1 MRAAE
6 LLVRC
11 LEQEGVRHLFG
22 VPGEENLDLL
32 DALSTSSI
40 RVIVTRHEQGAAFM
54 ADLHGRLTGRAGV
67 CFSTLGPGATNL
79 LTGLADANIDHAP
92 VVAITGQ
99 ADLNRMHKESH
110 QYLDLVTLFRSV
122 TKWNTQIKT
131 GEMVPEACRKAFK
144 IAQTEKPGVTH
155 LDLPEDVARTVAEG
169 EPLRVQQPV
178 APEPHPKQLERAA
191 ALLHDARCPI
201 IIAGNGVIRSGA
213 SEALRRFAERLQIP
227 VVHTFMGKGAL
238 PDSHPLS
245 LMAVGLSSRDYIAFG
260 LERADLVITVG
271 YDQVEYPPRFWN
283 PNRDKHIIHI
293 DQLPAEVDAAY
304 IVSVGVLGDPA
315 LSLQLLAER
324 MAPRRLPI
332 TDLGVIRRLLVDE
345 LEMGR
350 ASRAFPLLPQK
361 IIAEIRAAL
370 APDDLVISDVGAH
383 KVWVARLYQTER
395 PNTCLISNGF
405 ASMGIAV
412 PGAVAAKLLYPERKV
427 LAVTGDGGFL
437 MNSQELETAC
447 RVGTP
452 FTSLI
457 FNDGGYG
464 LIQWKQLRQ
473 FDRAPFVTF
482 SNPNFVTYAESFGAK
497 GYRVTAADE
506 LAPILREALAQTV
519 PAVIDC
525 PVDYRE
531 NLKLTER
538 LDRLTNPL

>member
-11 LEQEGVRHLFG
+11 LEREGVRDLFA

-32 DALSTSSI
+32 DALAHSTI

-67 CFSTLGPGATNL
+67 CLSTLGPGATNL

-99 ADLNRMHKESH
+99 ADLNRMHKEAH
-110 QYLDLVTLFRSV
+110 QYLDLVTLFKPV

-131 GEMVPEACRKAFK
+131 GDMVAEACRKAFK
-144 IAQTEKPGVTH
+144 IAQTEKPGATH
-155 LDLPEDVARTVAEG
+155 LDLPEDIAAAAAEG
-169 EPLRVQQPV
+169 EPLLAQQPV
-178 APEPHPKQLERAA
+178 APEPHPRQLERAA
-191 ALLHDARCPI
+191 ALLGEARHPI
-201 IIAGNGVIRSGA
+201 VIAGNGVIRSGA
-213 SEALRRFAERLQIP
+213 SDALRGFAERLRIP
-227 VVHTFMGKGAL
+227 VTHTFMGKGTL

-245 LMAVGLSSRDYIAFG
+245 LMSVGLPSRDYVSFG

-283 PNRDKHIIHI
+283 PNRDKRIIHI
-293 DQLPAEVDAAY
+293 DQSPAEVDAAY
-304 IVSVGVLGDPA
+304 QVGVGVLGD
-315 LSLQLLAER
+315 LSLSLSLLADRVSPKEGATLLPLR
-324 MAPRRLPI
+324 MA
-332 TDLGVIRRLLVDE
+332 LLE
-345 LEMGR
+345 EIEAGR

-361 IIAEIRAAL
+361 IVATAREAMG
-370 APDDLVISDVGAH
+370 PDDLVICDVGAH
-383 KVWVARLYQTER
+383 KVWMARLYQTER
-395 PNTCLISNGF
+395 PNTCIISNGF

-412 PGAVAAKLLYPERKV
+412 PGAVAAKLLHPDRKV

-452 FTSLI
+452 FVTLI

-473 FDRAPFVTF
+473 LGRTTSVGF
-482 SNPNFVTYAESFGAK
+482 SNPDFVTYAESFGAK

-506 LAPILREALAQTV
+506 LLPLLKEALAQPV

-538 LDRLTNPL
+538 LGHLVNPL

>member
-11 LEQEGVRHLFG
+11 LEREGVRELFA

-32 DALSTSSI
+32 DALTHSSI

-54 ADLHGRLTGRAGV
+54 ADLHGRLSGRAGV
-67 CFSTLGPGATNL
+67 CLSTLGPGATNL

-110 QYLDLVTLFRSV
+110 QYLDLVTLFKPV

-131 GEMVPEACRKAFK
+131 GDMVAEACRKAFK
-144 IAQTEKPGVTH
+144 IAQTEKPGATH
-155 LDLPEDVARTVAEG
+155 LDLPEDIAAVEADG
-169 EPLRVQQPV
+169 EPLLVQQPI
-178 APEPHPKQLERAA
+178 APEPHPKQLERAVS
-191 ALLHDARCPI
+191 LLNEARHPI
-201 IIAGNGVIRSGA
+201 VIAGNGVIRSGA
-213 SEALRRFAERLQIP
+213 SDALRRFAEWLRIP
-227 VVHTFMGKGAL
+227 VAHTFMGKGTL

-245 LMAVGLSSRDYIAFG
+245 LMSVGLPLHDYVSFG

-283 PNRDKHIIHI
+283 PNRDKRIIHI
-293 DQLPAEVDAAY
+293 DQSPADVDAAY

-315 LSLQLLAER
+315 LTLDLLAER
-324 MAPRRLPI
+324 ASPKTAAGLLPLR
-332 TDLGVIRRLLVDE
+332 DALLDE
-345 LEMGR
+345 IEAGR
-350 ASRAFPLLPQK
+350 ASHAYPLLPQK
-361 IIAEIRAAL
+361 IVATVREAL
-370 APDDLVISDVGAH
+370 GPDDLVICDVGAH
-383 KVWVARLYQTER
+383 KVWMARLYQTER
-395 PNTCLISNGF
+395 PNTCVISNGF

-412 PGAVAAKLLYPERKV
+412 PGAVAAKLLHPERKV
-427 LAVTGDGGFL
+427 VAVTGDGGFL

-452 FTSLI
+452 FVALI

-464 LIQWKQLRQ
+464 LIRWKQLRQ
-473 FDRAPFVTF
+473 LGRAASVSF
-482 SNPNFVTYAESFGAK
+482 SNPDFVTYAESFGAK
-497 GYRVTAADE
+497 GYRVQAADE
-506 LAPILREALAQTV
+506 LLPLLQEALAQPV

-531 NLKLTER
+531 NLRLTER
-538 LDRLTNPL
+538 LSRLVNPL

>member
-1 MRAAE
+1 MRVAE

-11 LEQEGVRHLFG
+11 LEREGVRWLFA
-22 VPGEENLDLL
+22 VPGEENLDLI
-32 DALSTSSI
+32 DALASSSI

-67 CFSTLGPGATNL
+67 CLSTLGPGATNL

-110 QYLDLVTLFRSV
+110 QYLDLVTLFKPV
-122 TKWNTQIKT
+122 TKWNAQIKT
-131 GEMVPEACRKAFK
+131 GDMAAEACRKAFK
-144 IAQTEKPGVTH
+144 IAQTEKPGTTH
-155 LDLPEDVARTVAEG
+155 LDLPEDIAAAAAEG
-169 EPLRVQQPV
+169 EPLHVQQPV
-178 APEPHPKQLERAA
+178 APEPQSVQLDRAA
-191 ALLHDARCPI
+191 ALLNEARYPI

-213 SEALRRFAERLQIP
+213 SDALRRFAERLHIP
-227 VVHTFMGKGAL
+227 VVHTFMGKGGL

-245 LMAVGLSSRDYIAFG
+245 LMSVGLPSRDYVSFG

-283 PNRDKHIIHI
+283 PGRDKRIIHI
-293 DQLPAEVDAAY
+293 DQSPAEVDAAY
-304 IVSVGVLGDPA
+304 IVSVGVLGSPS
-315 LSLQLLAER
+315 LSLDLLAGR
-324 MAPRRLPI
+324 VSSKTDAGLLPLR
-332 TDLGVIRRLLVDE
+332 TALLE
-345 LEMGR
+345 EIEAGL
-350 ASRAFPLLPQK
+350 ASRDWPLLPQTIVATARK
-361 IIAEIRAAL
+361 AL
-370 APDDLVISDVGAH
+370 GPDDLAICDVGAH
-383 KVWVARLYQTER
+383 KVWMARLYQTER
-395 PNTCLISNGF
+395 PNTCVISNGF
-405 ASMGIAV
+405 ASMGIGV
-412 PGAVAAKLLYPERKV
+412 PGAVAAKLIHPERKV

-447 RVGTP
+447 REGAP
-452 FTSLI
+452 FVTLI

-473 FDRAPFVTF
+473 LGRAASVKF
-482 SNPNFVTYAESFGAK
+482 SNPDFVAYAASFGAK

-506 LAPILREALAQTV
+506 LLPVLREALAQPV

-538 LDRLTNPL
+538 LSRLSNPL

>member
-11 LEQEGVRHLFG
+11 LEREGVRDLFA

-32 DALSTSSI
+32 DALAHSSI

-67 CFSTLGPGATNL
+67 CLSTLGPGATNL

-110 QYLDLVTLFRSV
+110 QYLDLVTLFKTV
-122 TKWNTQIKT
+122 TKWNAQIKT
-131 GEMVPEACRKAFK
+131 GGMVAEACRKAFK
-144 IAQTEKPGVTH
+144 IAQTEKPGATH
-155 LDLPEDVARTVAEG
+155 LDLPEDIAAAAAEG
-169 EPLRVQQPV
+169 EPLLVQQPV

-191 ALLHDARCPI
+191 ALLNEARHPI
-201 IIAGNGVIRSGA
+201 VIAGNGVIRSGA
-213 SEALRRFAERLQIP
+213 ADALRRFAERLRIP
-227 VVHTFMGKGAL
+227 VAHTFMGKGAL

-245 LMAVGLSSRDYIAFG
+245 LMAVGLPSRDYVSFG

-293 DQLPAEVDAAY
+293 DQSPAEVDAAY
-304 IVSVGVLGDPA
+304 QVGVGVLGD
-315 LSLQLLAER
+315 LSLSLSLLAER
-324 MAPRRLPI
+324 ASPKQDAGLLPI
-332 TDLGVIRRLLVDE
+332 RTALLDE
-345 LEMGR
+345 VEAGR
-350 ASRAFPLLPQK
+350 TSRAFPLLPQK
-361 IIAEIRAAL
+361 IVATVREAL
-370 APDDLVISDVGAH
+370 DPDDLVICDVGAH
-383 KVWVARLYQTER
+383 KVWMARLYQTER
-395 PNTCLISNGF
+395 PNTCVISNGF

-412 PGAVAAKLLYPERKV
+412 PGAVAAKLVHPERKV
-427 LAVTGDGGFL
+427 VAVTGDGGFM

-447 RVGTP
+447 RVGAP
-452 FTSLI
+452 FVTLI

-473 FDRAPFVTF
+473 LGRTASATF
-482 SNPNFVTYAESFGAK
+482 SNPDFVKYAESFGAK
-497 GYRVTAADE
+497 GYRVNAADD
-506 LAPILREALAQTV
+506 LLPLLREALAQPV

-538 LDRLTNPL
+538 LGHLANPL

>member
-1 MRAAE
+1 VRE
-6 LLVRC
+6 L
-11 LEQEGVRHLFG
+11 FA

-32 DALSTSSI
+32 DALTHSTI

-67 CFSTLGPGATNL
+67 CLSTLGPGATNL

-110 QYLDLVTLFRSV
+110 QYLDLVTVFKPV

-131 GEMVPEACRKAFK
+131 GDMVAEACRKAFK
-144 IAQTEKPGVTH
+144 IAQTEKPGTTH
-155 LDLPEDVARTVAEG
+155 LDLPEDIAAAEAEG
-169 EPLRVQQPV
+169 EPLLVQQPI
-178 APEPHPKQLERAA
+178 APEPHPKQLERAV
-191 ALLHDARCPI
+191 ALLNAARHPI
-201 IIAGNGVIRSGA
+201 VIAGNGVIRSGA
-213 SEALRRFAERLQIP
+213 SDALRRFAERLAIP
-227 VVHTFMGKGAL
+227 VAHTFMGKGTL

-245 LMAVGLSSRDYIAFG
+245 LMSVGLPSRDYVTFG

-283 PNRDKHIIHI
+283 PNRDKRILHI
-293 DQLPAEVDAAY
+293 DQSPADVDAAY
-304 IVSVGVLGDPA
+304 IVSVGVQGDLA
-315 LSLQLLAER
+315 LSLDLLAER
-324 MAPRRLPI
+324 ASTKQDAGLLP
-332 TDLGVIRRLLVDE
+332 LREALLDE
-345 LEMGR
+345 IEAGR
-350 ASRAFPLLPQK
+350 ASRAYPLLPQT
-361 IIAEIRAAL
+361 IVATAREAL
-370 APDDLVISDVGAH
+370 GPDDLVICDVGAH
-383 KVWVARLYQTER
+383 KVWMARLYQTER
-395 PNTCLISNGF
+395 PNTCVISNGF

-412 PGAVAAKLLYPERKV
+412 PGAVAAKLLYPDRNV
-427 LAVTGDGGFL
+427 LAVTGDGGFM

-452 FTSLI
+452 FVTLI

-473 FDRAPFVTF
+473 LGRTTSVSF
-482 SNPNFVTYAESFGAK
+482 SNPDFVKYAESFGAK
-497 GYRVTAADE
+497 GYRVTSADE
-506 LAPILREALAQTV
+506 LLPLLKEALAQPV

-531 NLKLTER
+531 NLTLTER
-538 LDRLTNPL
+538 LGHLVNPL

>member
-11 LEQEGVRHLFG
+11 LEREGVRDLFA

-32 DALSTSSI
+32 DALAHSSI

-67 CFSTLGPGATNL
+67 CLSTLGPGATNL

-110 QYLDLVTLFRSV
+110 QYLDLVTLFKPV

-131 GEMVPEACRKAFK
+131 GDMVAEACRKAFK
-144 IAQTEKPGVTH
+144 IAQTEKPGSTH
-155 LDLPEDVARTVAEG
+155 LDLPEDIAAAAAEG
-169 EPLRVQQPV
+169 EPLLVQQPV

-191 ALLHDARCPI
+191 ILLNEARHPI
-201 IIAGNGVIRSGA
+201 VIAGNGVIRSGA
-213 SEALRRFAERLQIP
+213 SDALRRFAERLRIP
-227 VVHTFMGKGAL
+227 VAHTFMGKGAL

-245 LMAVGLSSRDYIAFG
+245 LMAVGLPSRDYVSFG

-293 DQLPAEVDAAY
+293 DQSPAEVDAAY
-304 IVSVGVLGDPA
+304 QVGVGVLGD
-315 LSLQLLAER
+315 LSLSLELLAGR
-324 MAPRRLPI
+324 VSPRNDATLPP
-332 TDLGVIRRLLVDE
+332 IRTALLDE
-345 LEMGR
+345 IEAGR
-350 ASRAFPLLPQK
+350 ASRAYPLLPQK
-361 IIAEIRAAL
+361 IVATVREAL
-370 APDDLVISDVGAH
+370 APDDLVICDVGAH
-383 KVWVARLYQTER
+383 KVWMARLYQTER
-395 PNTCLISNGF
+395 PNSCVISNGF

-427 LAVTGDGGFL
+427 VAVTGDGGFM

-452 FTSLI
+452 FVTLI

-473 FDRAPFVTF
+473 LGRTTSVSF
-482 SNPNFVTYAESFGAK
+482 SNPDFVKYAESFGAK

-506 LAPILREALAQTV
+506 LLPLLREALAQPV

-538 LDRLTNPL
+538 LSHLTNPL

>member
-11 LEQEGVRHLFG
+11 LEREGVRELFA

-32 DALSTSSI
+32 DALTHSAI

-67 CFSTLGPGATNL
+67 CLSTLGPGATNL

-110 QYLDLVTLFRSV
+110 QYLDLVTLFKPV

-131 GEMVPEACRKAFK
+131 GDMVAEACRKAFK
-144 IAQTEKPGVTH
+144 IAQTEKPGATH
-155 LDLPEDVARTVAEG
+155 LDFPEDIAAAEAEG
-169 EPLRVQQPV
+169 EPLLVQQPI
-178 APEPHPKQLERAA
+178 APEPHPRQLERAV
-191 ALLHDARCPI
+191 ALLNAARHPI
-201 IIAGNGVIRSGA
+201 VIAGNGVIRSGA
-213 SEALRRFAERLQIP
+213 SDALRRFAERLAIP
-227 VVHTFMGKGAL
+227 VAHTFMGKGTL

-245 LMAVGLSSRDYIAFG
+245 LMSVGLPSRDYVTFG

-283 PNRDKHIIHI
+283 PNRDKRILHI
-293 DQLPAEVDAAY
+293 DQSPADVDAAY
-304 IVSVGVLGDPA
+304 IVSVGVLGDLA
-315 LSLQLLAER
+315 LSLDLLAER
-324 MAPRRLPI
+324 ASTKQDAGLLP
-332 TDLGVIRRLLVDE
+332 LREALLDE
-345 LEMGR
+345 IEAGR
-350 ASRAFPLLPQK
+350 ASRAYPLLPQT
-361 IIAEIRAAL
+361 IVATAREAL
-370 APDDLVISDVGAH
+370 GPDDLVICDVGAH
-383 KVWVARLYQTER
+383 KVWMARLYQTER
-395 PNTCLISNGF
+395 PNTCVISNGF

-412 PGAVAAKLLYPERKV
+412 PGAVAAKLLYPDRNV
-427 LAVTGDGGFL
+427 LAVTGDGGFM

-452 FTSLI
+452 FVTLI

-473 FDRAPFVTF
+473 LGRTTSVGF
-482 SNPNFVTYAESFGAK
+482 SNPDFVKYAESFGAK
-497 GYRVTAADE
+497 GYRVTSADE
-506 LAPILREALAQTV
+506 LLPLLKEALAQPV

-531 NLKLTER
+531 NLTLTER
-538 LDRLTNPL
+538 LGHLVNPL

>member
-11 LEQEGVRHLFG
+11 LEREGVRELFA

-32 DALSTSSI
+32 DALTHSTI

-67 CFSTLGPGATNL
+67 CLSTLGPGATNL

-110 QYLDLVTLFRSV
+110 QYLDLVTLFKPV

-131 GEMVPEACRKAFK
+131 GDMVAEACRKAFK
-144 IAQTEKPGVTH
+144 IAQTEKPGATH
-155 LDLPEDVARTVAEG
+155 LDLPEDIAAAAAEG
-169 EPLRVQQPV
+169 EPLLVQQPV

-191 ALLHDARCPI
+191 VLLNEARYPI
-201 IIAGNGVIRSGA
+201 VIAGNGVIRSGA
-213 SEALRRFAERLQIP
+213 SDALRRFAERLRIP
-227 VVHTFMGKGAL
+227 VAHTFMGKGAL

-245 LMAVGLSSRDYIAFG
+245 LMAVGLPSRDYVSFG
-260 LERADLVITVG
+260 LERADLVVTVG

-293 DQLPAEVDAAY
+293 DQSPAEVDAAY
-304 IVSVGVLGDPA
+304 QVSVGVLGD
-315 LSLQLLAER
+315 LSLSLELLAER
-324 MAPRRLPI
+324 ASPRQDATLLPLR
-332 TDLGVIRRLLVDE
+332 TALLDE
-345 LEMGR
+345 IEAGR
-350 ASRAFPLLPQK
+350 ASRAYPLLPQK
-361 IIAEIRAAL
+361 IVATVREAL
-370 APDDLVISDVGAH
+370 GPDDLVICDVGAH
-383 KVWVARLYQTER
+383 KVWMARLYQTER
-395 PNTCLISNGF
+395 PNTCVISNGF

-427 LAVTGDGGFL
+427 VAVTGDGGFM

-447 RVGTP
+447 RVGAP
-452 FTSLI
+452 FVTLI

-473 FDRAPFVTF
+473 LGRTASVSF
-482 SNPNFVTYAESFGAK
+482 SNPDFVKYAESFGAK

-506 LAPILREALAQTV
+506 LLPLLREALAQPV

-538 LDRLTNPL
+538 LGHLANPL

>member
-11 LEQEGVRHLFG
+11 LEREGVRELFA

-32 DALSTSSI
+32 DALSSSSI
-40 RVIVTRHEQGAAFM
+40 RIVVTRHEQGAAFM

-67 CFSTLGPGATNL
+67 CLSTLGPGATNL

-110 QYLDLVTLFRSV
+110 QYLDLVTLFKPV

-131 GEMVPEACRKAFK
+131 GDMVAEACRKAFK
-144 IAQTEKPGVTH
+144 IAQTEKPGATH
-155 LDLPEDVARTVAEG
+155 LDLPEDVAAVEADG
-169 EPLRVQQPV
+169 EPLLVQQPV
-178 APEPHPKQLERAA
+178 APEPHPKQLERAV
-191 ALLHDARCPI
+191 ALLNDARHPI
-201 IIAGNGVIRSGA
+201 VIAGNGVIRSGA
-213 SEALRRFAERLQIP
+213 ADALRCFAERLHIP
-227 VVHTFMGKGAL
+227 VAHTFMGKGAL

-245 LMAVGLSSRDYIAFG
+245 LMAVGLASRDYVSFG

-283 PNRDKHIIHI
+283 PNRDKRIIHI
-293 DQLPAEVDAAY
+293 DQSPAEVDAAY
-304 IVSVGVLGDPA
+304 QVGVGLLGD
-315 LSLQLLAER
+315 LSLSLELLAGR
-324 MAPRRLPI
+324 VSPKTDATLLPVR
-332 TDLGVIRRLLVDE
+332 TALLDE
-345 LEMGR
+345 IEAGR
-350 ASRAFPLLPQK
+350 VSRAYPLLPQK
-361 IIAEIRAAL
+361 IVATVREAL
-370 APDDLVISDVGAH
+370 DPDDLVICDVGAH
-383 KVWVARLYQTER
+383 KVWMARLYQTER
-395 PNTCLISNGF
+395 PNTCVISNGF

-412 PGAVAAKLLYPERKV
+412 PGAVAAKLLYPELKV
-427 LAVTGDGGFL
+427 IAVTGDGGFM

-452 FTSLI
+452 FVTLI

-473 FDRAPFVTF
+473 LGRTTSVSF
-482 SNPNFVTYAESFGAK
+482 SNPDFVKYAESFGAK
-497 GYRVTAADE
+497 GYRVTSADE
-506 LAPILREALAQTV
+506 LLPLLREALAQPV

-538 LDRLTNPL
+538 LGHLANPL

>member
-11 LEQEGVRHLFG
+11 LEREGVRELFA

-32 DALSTSSI
+32 DALSSSSI
-40 RVIVTRHEQGAAFM
+40 RIVVTRHEQGAAFM

-67 CFSTLGPGATNL
+67 CLSTLGPGATNL

-110 QYLDLVTLFRSV
+110 QYLDLVTLFKPV

-131 GEMVPEACRKAFK
+131 GDMVAEACRKAFK
-144 IAQTEKPGVTH
+144 IAQTEKPGATH
-155 LDLPEDVARTVAEG
+155 LDLPEDVAAVEADG
-169 EPLRVQQPV
+169 EPLLVQQPV
-178 APEPHPKQLERAA
+178 APEPHPKQLERAV
-191 ALLHDARCPI
+191 ALLNDARHPI
-201 IIAGNGVIRSGA
+201 VIAGNGVIRSGA
-213 SEALRRFAERLQIP
+213 ADALRRFAERLHIP
-227 VVHTFMGKGAL
+227 VAHTFMGKGAL

-245 LMAVGLSSRDYIAFG
+245 LMAVGLASRDYVSFG

-283 PNRDKHIIHI
+283 PNRDKRIIHI
-293 DQLPAEVDAAY
+293 DQSPAEVDAAY
-304 IVSVGVLGDPA
+304 QVGVGLLGD
-315 LSLQLLAER
+315 LSLSLELLAGR
-324 MAPRRLPI
+324 VSPKTDATLLPVR
-332 TDLGVIRRLLVDE
+332 TALLDE
-345 LEMGR
+345 IEAGR
-350 ASRAFPLLPQK
+350 VSRAYPLLPQK
-361 IIAEIRAAL
+361 IVATVREAL
-370 APDDLVISDVGAH
+370 DPDDLVICDVGAH
-383 KVWVARLYQTER
+383 KVWMARLYQTER
-395 PNTCLISNGF
+395 PNTCVISNGF

-412 PGAVAAKLLYPERKV
+412 PGAVAAKLLYPELKV
-427 LAVTGDGGFL
+427 IAVTGDGGFM

-452 FTSLI
+452 FVTLI

-473 FDRAPFVTF
+473 LGRTTSVSF
-482 SNPNFVTYAESFGAK
+482 SNPDFVKYAESFGAK
-497 GYRVTAADE
+497 GYRVTSADE
-506 LAPILREALAQTV
+506 LLPLLREALAQPV

-538 LDRLTNPL
+538 LGHLANPL

>member
-11 LEQEGVRHLFG
+11 LEREGVRELFA

-32 DALSTSSI
+32 DALTHSTI

-67 CFSTLGPGATNL
+67 CLSTLGPGATNL

-110 QYLDLVTLFRSV
+110 QYLDLVTLFKPV

-131 GEMVPEACRKAFK
+131 GDMVAEACRKAFK
-144 IAQTEKPGVTH
+144 IAQTEKPGTTH
-155 LDLPEDVARTVAEG
+155 LDLPEDIAAAAAEG
-169 EPLRVQQPV
+169 EPLLVQQPV

-191 ALLHDARCPI
+191 ALLNEARHPMV
-201 IIAGNGVIRSGA
+201 IAGNGVIRSGA
-213 SEALRRFAERLQIP
+213 SDALRRFAERLRIP
-227 VVHTFMGKGAL
+227 VAHTFMGKGTL

-245 LMAVGLSSRDYIAFG
+245 LMSVGLPSRDYVTFG

-283 PNRDKHIIHI
+283 PNRDKRIIHI
-293 DQLPAEVDAAY
+293 DQTPADVDAAY
-304 IVSVGVLGDPA
+304 QVGVGVLGD
-315 LSLQLLAER
+315 LSLSLDLLAGR
-324 MAPRRLPI
+324 ASPKNDAGLLPLRLA
-332 TDLGVIRRLLVDE
+332 LLDE
-345 LEMGR
+345 IEAGR
-350 ASRAFPLLPQK
+350 ASRAYPLLPQK
-361 IIAEIRAAL
+361 IVATVREAL
-370 APDDLVISDVGAH
+370 GPDDLVICDVGAH
-383 KVWVARLYQTER
+383 KVWMARLYQTER
-395 PNTCLISNGF
+395 PNTCVISNGF

-427 LAVTGDGGFL
+427 LAVTGDGGFM

-452 FTSLI
+452 FVTLI

-473 FDRAPFVTF
+473 LGRTTSVSF
-482 SNPNFVTYAESFGAK
+482 SNPDFVKYAESFGAK
-497 GYRVTAADE
+497 GYRVAAADE
-506 LAPILREALAQTV
+506 LLPLLREALAQPV

-538 LDRLTNPL
+538 LSRLTNPL

>member
-1 MRAAE
+1 MRVAE

-11 LEQEGVRHLFG
+11 LEREGVRELFA

-32 DALSTSSI
+32 DALTHSSI
-40 RVIVTRHEQGAAFM
+40 RVIVTRHEQGASFM

-67 CFSTLGPGATNL
+67 CLSTLGPGATNL

-110 QYLDLVTLFRSV
+110 QYLDLVTLFKPV

-131 GEMVPEACRKAFK
+131 GDMVAEACRKAFK
-144 IAQTEKPGVTH
+144 VAQTEKPGTTH
-155 LDLPEDVARTVAEG
+155 LDLPEDIAAAEAEG
-169 EPLRVQQPV
+169 EPLLVQQPI
-178 APEPHPKQLERAA
+178 APEPHPKQLERAV
-191 ALLHDARCPI
+191 ALLNASRHPI
-201 IIAGNGVIRSGA
+201 VIAGNGVIRSGA
-213 SEALRRFAERLQIP
+213 SDALRRFAERLAIP
-227 VVHTFMGKGAL
+227 VAHTFMGKGTL

-245 LMAVGLSSRDYIAFG
+245 LMSVGLPSRDYVTFG

-283 PNRDKHIIHI
+283 PNRDKHILHI
-293 DQLPAEVDAAY
+293 DQSPAEVDASY
-304 IVSVGVLGDPA
+304 IISVGVQGDLA
-315 LSLQLLAER
+315 LSLDLLAER
-324 MAPRRLPI
+324 ATPKQDAGLLP
-332 TDLGVIRRLLVDE
+332 LREALLDE
-345 LEMGR
+345 IEAGR
-350 ASRAFPLLPQK
+350 VSRAWPLLPQT
-361 IIAEIRAAL
+361 IVATAREAL
-370 APDDLVISDVGAH
+370 GPDDLAICDVGAH
-383 KVWVARLYQTER
+383 KVWMARLYQTER
-395 PNTCLISNGF
+395 PNTCVISNGF

-412 PGAVAAKLLYPERKV
+412 PGAVAAKLLYPDRNV
-427 LAVTGDGGFL
+427 LAVTGDGGFM

-452 FTSLI
+452 FVALI

-473 FDRAPFVTF
+473 LGRTTSVGF
-482 SNPNFVTYAESFGAK
+482 SNPDFVKYAESFGAK
-497 GYRVTAADE
+497 GYRVTSADE
-506 LAPILREALAQTV
+506 LLPLLREALSQPV

-531 NLKLTER
+531 NLRLTER
-538 LDRLTNPL
+538 LGRLANPL

>member
-11 LEQEGVRHLFG
+11 LEREGVRELFA

-32 DALSTSSI
+32 DALTHSTI

-67 CFSTLGPGATNL
+67 CLSTLGPGATNL

-110 QYLDLVTLFRSV
+110 QYLDLVTVFKPV

-131 GEMVPEACRKAFK
+131 GDMVAEACRKAFK
-144 IAQTEKPGVTH
+144 IAQTEKPGTTH
-155 LDLPEDVARTVAEG
+155 LDLPEDIAAAEAEG
-169 EPLRVQQPV
+169 EPLLVQQPI
-178 APEPHPKQLERAA
+178 APEPHPKQLERAV
-191 ALLHDARCPI
+191 ALLNAARHPI
-201 IIAGNGVIRSGA
+201 VIAGNGVIRSGA
-213 SEALRRFAERLQIP
+213 SDALRRFAERLAIP
-227 VVHTFMGKGAL
+227 VAHTFMGKGTL

-245 LMAVGLSSRDYIAFG
+245 LMSVGLPSRDYVTFG

-283 PNRDKHIIHI
+283 PNRDKRILHI
-293 DQLPAEVDAAY
+293 DQSPADVDAAY
-304 IVSVGVLGDPA
+304 IVSVGVQGDLA
-315 LSLQLLAER
+315 LSLDLLAER
-324 MAPRRLPI
+324 ASTKQDAGLLP
-332 TDLGVIRRLLVDE
+332 LREALLDE
-345 LEMGR
+345 IEAGR
-350 ASRAFPLLPQK
+350 ASRAYPLLPQT
-361 IIAEIRAAL
+361 IVATAREAL
-370 APDDLVISDVGAH
+370 GPDDLVICDVGAH
-383 KVWVARLYQTER
+383 KVWMARLYQTER
-395 PNTCLISNGF
+395 PNTCVISNGF

-412 PGAVAAKLLYPERKV
+412 PGAVAAKLLYPDRNV
-427 LAVTGDGGFL
+427 LAVTGDGGFM

-452 FTSLI
+452 FVTLI

-473 FDRAPFVTF
+473 LGRTTSVSF
-482 SNPNFVTYAESFGAK
+482 SNPDFVKYAESFGAK
-497 GYRVTAADE
+497 GYRVTSADE
-506 LAPILREALAQTV
+506 LLPLLKEALAQPV

-531 NLKLTER
+531 NLTLTER
-538 LDRLTNPL
+538 LGHLVNPL

>member
-11 LEQEGVRHLFG
+11 LEREGVRELFA

-32 DALSTSSI
+32 DALTHSSV

-67 CFSTLGPGATNL
+67 CLSTLGPGATNL

-110 QYLDLVTLFRSV
+110 QYLDLVTLFKPV

-131 GEMVPEACRKAFK
+131 GEMVAEACRKAFK
-144 IAQTEKPGVTH
+144 IAQTEKPGTTH
-155 LDLPEDVARTVAEG
+155 LDLPEDIAAAEAEG
-169 EPLRVQQPV
+169 EPLLVQQPI
-178 APEPHPKQLERAA
+178 APEPHPKQLERAV
-191 ALLHDARCPI
+191 ALLNAARHPI
-201 IIAGNGVIRSGA
+201 VIAGNGVIRSGA
-213 SEALRRFAERLQIP
+213 SDALRRFAERLAIP
-227 VVHTFMGKGAL
+227 VAHTFMGKGTL

-245 LMAVGLSSRDYIAFG
+245 LMSVGLPSRDYVMFG
-260 LERADLVITVG
+260 LERADLVVTVG

-283 PNRDKHIIHI
+283 PNRDKRILHI
-293 DQLPAEVDAAY
+293 DQSPAEVDAAY
-304 IVSVGVLGDPA
+304 IVSVGVQGDLA
-315 LSLQLLAER
+315 LSLDLLAER
-324 MAPRRLPI
+324 ASTKQDAGLLP
-332 TDLGVIRRLLVDE
+332 LREALLDE
-345 LEMGR
+345 IAAGR
-350 ASRAFPLLPQK
+350 ASRAWPLLPQT
-361 IIAEIRAAL
+361 IVATAREAL
-370 APDDLVISDVGAH
+370 GPDDLVICDVGAH
-383 KVWVARLYQTER
+383 KVWMARLYQTER
-395 PNTCLISNGF
+395 PNTCVISNGF

-412 PGAVAAKLLYPERKV
+412 PGAVAAKLLYPDRNV
-427 LAVTGDGGFL
+427 LAVTGDGGFM

-452 FTSLI
+452 FVTLI

-473 FDRAPFVTF
+473 LGRTTSVGF
-482 SNPNFVTYAESFGAK
+482 SNPDFVKYAESFGAK
-497 GYRVTAADE
+497 GYRVSSADD
-506 LAPILREALAQTV
+506 LLPLLKEALAQPV
-519 PAVIDC
+519 PSVIDC

-531 NLKLTER
+531 NLALTER
-538 LDRLTNPL
+538 LGRLVNPL